1 LQTPDL
7 DLMDRDHRLD
17 EAIEDSFPA
26 SDAPANTVLTGINL
40 TGEPLESAV
49 DDEGRA
55 VPCATSRGPS

>member
-1 LQTPDL
+1 
-7 DLMDRDHRLD
+7 MDRDHRLD